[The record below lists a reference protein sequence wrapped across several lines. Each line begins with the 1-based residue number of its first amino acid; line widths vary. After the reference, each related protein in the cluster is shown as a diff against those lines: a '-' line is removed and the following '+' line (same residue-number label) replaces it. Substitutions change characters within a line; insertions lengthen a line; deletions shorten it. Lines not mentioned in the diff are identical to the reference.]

1 VTDKALGGGGDVDY
15 DVHGQGYA
23 RQRRTDP
30 RIAAQVTQALGD
42 ARTILNVG
50 AGAGSYEPLDR
61 HVIAIE
67 PSTTMR
73 AQRPAH
79 LAPAIVGFAE
89 SIPLDNQ
96 SVDASMAMVTA
107 HQWSDL
113 GAGIRELVRV
123 TRGPIVLL
131 TFDGD
136 AMRSFWLSVYA
147 QELMDVECPRYPKI
161 DRLSQLLGGT
171 VSVGPVQIPFDCTD
185 GFTEAF
191 YGRPEKLLEPGVRRS
206 QSSWTFLAEGVEFQ
220 IVERLDADL
229 QSGDWDER
237 FGHWRNEPFYEG
249 SLRLIVSTGR

>member
-1 VTDKALGGGGDVDY
+1 MVEKPVSFGGDVDY
-15 DVHGQGYA
+15 DVHGKGYA

-30 RIAAQVTQALGD
+30 RIAAQVTEALGD

-67 PSTTMR
+67 PSATMR
-73 AQRPAH
+73 AQRPVH

-89 SIPLDNQ
+89 SLPLDDQ

-113 GAGIRELVRV
+113 DAGIRELVRV
-123 TRGPIVLL
+123 TRGPIVVL

-136 AMRSFWLSVYA
+136 AMRSFWLAEYGKA
-147 QELMDVECPRYPKI
+147 LMDVECPRYPKS
-161 DRLSQLLGGT
+161 DRLRDLLGGT
-171 VSVGPVQIPFDCTD
+171 VSAEPVRIPFDCTD

-191 YGRPEKLLEPGVRRS
+191 YGRPEQLLEPAVRRS
-206 QSSWTFLAEGVEFQ
+206 QSSWTFLAEGVEGE
-220 IVERLDADL
+220 IVEGLDADIR
-229 QSGDWDER
+229 SGRWDER
-237 FGHWRNEPFYEG
+237 FGHWRKEPFYEG
-249 SLRLIVSTGR
+249 SLRLIVSIAR